1 MNRGYIKLWRRIEDN
16 VSWSRGLAYRGL
28 MLSLLVR
35 VCRKKTAFRGVEL
48 KCGQTGIVVSS
59 WCAELGLDRTSLT
72 RMLKKLQAD
81 GFIKISSRAN
91 RFTIITVPNWDKYQS
106 STMIDGKIVSSDH
119 VQPLR
124 QQDNL
129 PNAHPNT
136 QAIAQPNTQAIAHPN
151 TQAIAQPNTQA
162 IAQPNTQAIA
172 QPNTQPGTQSAAQP
186 QTLSSPQCELH
197 PASNVCS
204 STASSGAATEQ
215 DIKKEKNKKSLSPDS
230 VAEPVQNPDGKI
242 SGAKESG
249 CDGFD
254 LFWKEYPRKQG
265 RSAALRE
272 WKRLHLKNLL
282 PDLDNLLSALNTQ
295 SLTSQWQREKGRFV
309 PCASRWLKEEMWNDC
324 PQPGNELI
332 SENEFLKLAQLQR
345 NKK

>member
-1 MNRGYIKLWRRIEDN
+1 
-16 VSWSRGLAYRGL
+16 

-119 VQPLR
+119 VQPLK
-124 QQDNL
+124 QQDNP
-129 PNAHPNT
+129 PNAH
-136 QAIAQPNTQAIAHPN
+136 
-151 TQAIAQPNTQA
+151 
-162 IAQPNTQAIA
+162 PNTQAIA

-186 QTLSSPQCELH
+186 QTRSSPQCKLH

-230 VAEPVQNPDGKI
+230 VAESVQNPDGKI
-242 SGAKESG
+242 SGAKGSG
-249 CDGFD
+249 SDGFD

-272 WKRLHLKNLL
+272 WKKLHLKNLL

-345 NKK
+345 DKK